1 MIDPITLEVIRH
13 GLISAC
19 EEMARNLCRT
29 SYNTVVYEIHD
40 YGIGLHDRNGDI
52 VADAPGIAVFTR
64 GNDYGIK
71 RSIEFLGAES
81 MKPGDVFLNN
91 YPYWSSAHTLDP
103 LVFAPIHVDG
113 ELIGFSS
120 CRVHVLDLM
129 AKDMGYVLDST
140 DMFQEGIFF
149 PAVRL
154 YREGVINDDIF
165 NIVKFNSRL
174 PSHTIGDIQAEVSA
188 VVTGVRRAQELSAK
202 FGVDTVGAAMEA
214 INDHGERLARAALQ
228 RMPKGSWSAVD
239 YVDHDGVDLDRPVKI
254 AVTVTVTDD
263 EMIVDWTDSADD
275 VKGPINLPRGMT
287 EAFNCLVFK
296 ALTTPDWPVT
306 AGNFRPL
313 RIITKEGSVM
323 HAVPPMPTFTLWTG
337 LLGGE
342 VMLKA
347 LAEGMPDRVPACS
360 GGDVCSVMAFGI
372 NPRTGG
378 PWLEATN
385 DAVGFG
391 AHAGGDGED
400 GIMHLTEPGCRNN
413 PIEVLEVKGPMLI
426 EHYGYRPDT
435 GGPGKHRGGV
445 GVSRAYRF
453 LAPTSAISILYKTIS
468 PPWGLE
474 AGREAKPNRIVVNPG
489 TEAEQIKGG
498 GLNQLAAGRCSSTT
512 PGAAAGGGTRSNATR
527 TAVADDV
534 RNGFVSVAAART
546 DYGVVL
552 DEHTFDGRS
561 RRRPPTS
568 APPWSER
575 TTAAEVGGGRA
586 RRGRSTHRRPAR
598 RRGLAPRRPGRGDR
612 VHDLVP
618 VADRA
623 RHLHPVADCAG
634 DGGQC
639 PRRRDDD
646 PAAGRRRADGHGDTR
661 RRRGRDPAH
670 QRRRVPRDQPSRRRA
685 PVHRDRPEPGHRRHR
700 HPPHR

>member
-1 MIDPITLEVIRH
+1 MIDPITIEVVRH

-71 RSIEFLGAES
+71 RSIEFIGADA
-81 MKPGDVFLNN
+81 MRPGDVFMNN

-113 ELIGFSS
+113 DLVGFSS

-149 PAVRL
+149 PVVRL
-154 YREGVINDDIF
+154 YREGVVNEDIF

-188 VVTGVRRAQELSAK
+188 VVTGVRRLQELADK
-202 FGVDTVGAAMEA
+202 FGVDTVSEAMTA
-214 INDHGERLARAALQ
+214 INDHGERLARAALR
-228 RMPKGSWSAVD
+228 RMPKGTWSAFD
-239 YVDHDGVDLDRPVKI
+239 YVDHDGVDLDQPVRI
-254 AVTVTVTDD
+254 AVTVTITDD
-263 EMIVDWTDSADD
+263 EMIVDWSDSATD

-296 ALTTPDWPVT
+296 ALTTPEWPVT

-313 RIITKEGSVM
+313 RIITQEGSVM

-342 VMLKA
+342 VLLKA

-372 NPRTGG
+372 DPRSGS

-400 GIMHLTEPGCRNN
+400 GIMHMTEPGCRNN
-413 PIEVLEVKGPMLI
+413 PIEVLEVKGPLLI
-426 EHYGYRPDT
+426 QHYGYRADT

-445 GVSRAYRF
+445 GVSRSYRF
-453 LAPTSAISILYKTIS
+453 LAPTSAIAILYKTVS
-468 PPWGLE
+468 APWGLE
-474 AGREAKPNRIVVNPG
+474 GGGPAQPNRIVIDPG
-489 TEAEQIKGG
+489 TAQEVVKGG
-498 GLNQLAAGRCSSTT
+498 GLNVLDTGGVLVNDT
-512 PGAAAGGGTRSNATR
+512 GGGGGWGDPRQRDPA
-527 TAVADDV
+527 AVASDV
-534 RNGFVSVAAART
+534 RNGFVSAGAARA
-546 DYGVVL
+546 DYGVVVDPL
-552 DEHTFDGRS
+552 TFDVDL
-561 RRRPPTS
+561 PATVD
-568 APPWSER
+568 A
-575 TTAAEVGGGRA
+575 RA
-586 RRGRSTHRRPAR
+586 SFA
-598 RRGLAPRRPGRGDR
+598 
-612 VHDLVP
+612 
-618 VADRA
+618 
-623 RHLHPVADCAG
+623 
-634 DGGQC
+634 
-639 PRRRDDD
+639 
-646 PAAGRRRADGHGDTR
+646 
-661 RRRGRDPAH
+661 
-670 QRRRVPRDQPSRRRA
+670 
-685 PVHRDRPEPGHRRHR
+685 
-700 HPPHR
+700 

>member
-1 MIDPITLEVIRH
+1 M
-13 GLISAC
+13 
-19 EEMARNLCRT
+19 
-29 SYNTVVYEIHD
+29 
-40 YGIGLHDRNGDI
+40 
-52 VADAPGIAVFTR
+52 
-64 GNDYGIK
+64 
-71 RSIEFLGAES
+71 
-81 MKPGDVFLNN
+81 
-91 YPYWSSAHTLDP
+91 
-103 LVFAPIHVDG
+103 
-113 ELIGFSS
+113 
-120 CRVHVLDLM
+120 
-129 AKDMGYVLDST
+129 
-140 DMFQEGIFF
+140 
-149 PAVRL
+149 
-154 YREGVINDDIF
+154 
-165 NIVKFNSRL
+165 
-174 PSHTIGDIQAEVSA
+174 
-188 VVTGVRRAQELSAK
+188 
-202 FGVDTVGAAMEA
+202 
-214 INDHGERLARAALQ
+214 
-228 RMPKGSWSAVD
+228 
-239 YVDHDGVDLDRPVKI
+239 KI

-347 LAEGMPDRVPACS
+347 LAQGMPDRVPACS

-372 NPRTGG
+372 NPRNGG

-474 AGREAKPNRIVVNPG
+474 DGRQAKPNRIVINPG

-498 GLNQLAAGRCSSTT
+498 GLNQLASGEVLVNDT
-512 PGAAAGGGTRSNATR
+512 GGGGGWGDPFERDPA
-527 TAVADDV
+527 AVAADV
-534 RNGFVSVAAART
+534 RNGFVSVAAARA
-546 DYGVVL
+546 DYGVVV
-552 DEHTFDGRS
+552 DEDTFEVD
-561 RRRPPTS
+561 
-568 APPWSER
+568 AAA
-575 TTAAEVGGGRA
+575 TADARAAVG
-586 RRGRSTHRRPAR
+586 
-598 RRGLAPRRPGRGDR
+598 
-612 VHDLVP
+612 
-618 VADRA
+618 
-623 RHLHPVADCAG
+623 
-634 DGGQC
+634 
-639 PRRRDDD
+639 
-646 PAAGRRRADGHGDTR
+646 
-661 RRRGRDPAH
+661 
-670 QRRRVPRDQPSRRRA
+670 
-685 PVHRDRPEPGHRRHR
+685 
-700 HPPHR
+700 